1 MRTISLRPYQLDI
14 RDRGVAVL
22 KQHGLLYLAMEVRT
36 GKTLTALAI
45 AQEWGAAEVLFVTK
59 KKVIT
64 DIREQYKALP
74 QTFELTVT
82 NYESLHKLEDTG
94 RFDFVILDEAHS
106 LGAFP
111 KPSERTLALK
121 GFIRDRPV
129 VYLSGT
135 PTPESWSQIF
145 HQLWV
150 SQRSPFPHKNF
161 YAWAKDYVVTKTKHF
176 YNREVTDY
184 SFARRDAVREK
195 VDHLFIS
202 FTQEEAGFEAVVEEE
217 VLTVKMKARTYD
229 LVRRLKADR
238 VLETKDRTTATILA
252 DTEAKLM
259 QKMHQLYSGTVI
271 ADHPDR
277 RGFVLD
283 YSKVDFIRKR
293 FAGQKIA
300 IFHKFVMEENLL
312 LTGLDCKFAHSP
324 EQFNATGSDFWY
336 ISQIQS
342 GREGINLSAAD
353 AIVMFNIDYSAVSYW
368 QARARLQTKD
378 RVKQAKVYW
387 IFSEGGIEVKIHA
400 TVMEKKD
407 YTLAHFKRDYLNATP
422 TEKIPLLSGGKAQ
435 T

>member
-1 MRTISLRPYQLDI
+1 MNSIRLRPYQLDI

-22 KQHGLLYLAMEVRT
+22 KEHGLLYLAMEVRT
-36 GKTLTALAI
+36 GKTLTALSI
-45 AQEWGAAEVLFVTK
+45 AQEWLAAEVLFVTK

-64 DIREQYKALP
+64 DIQEQYKALP
-74 QTFELTVT
+74 QTYELTVT
-82 NYESLHKLEDTG
+82 NYESLHKLDNPN
-94 RFDFVILDEAHS
+94 RFDFVILDEAHC

-111 KPSERTLALK
+111 KPSERTIALK
-121 GFIRDRPV
+121 AFIRDKPV

-135 PTPESWSQIF
+135 PTPESWSQIY

-150 SQRSPFPHKNF
+150 SQHSPFPHKNF
-161 YAWAKDYVVTKTKHF
+161 YLWAKDYVIAKTKHF

-184 SFARRDAVREK
+184 SIAKKDAIREK

-202 FTQEEAGFEAVVEEE
+202 FTQAEAGFEAVVEEE
-217 VLTVKMKARTYD
+217 VLTVKMKAKTYE

-238 VLETKDRTTATILA
+238 VLETKDRTTATIVA

-259 QKMHQLYSGTVI
+259 QKLHQLYSGTVI
-271 ADHPDR
+271 ADHPER

-283 YSKVDFIRKR
+283 YSKVDFINRR
-293 FAGQKIA
+293 FAGMKVA

-353 AIVMFNIDYSAVSYW
+353 AIVMFNIDFSAVSYW

-378 RVKQAKVYW
+378 RTKQAKVYW
-387 IFSEGGIEVKIHA
+387 IFAEGGIEERIHEV
-400 TVMEKKD
+400 VMKKKD
-407 YTLAHFKRDYLNATP
+407 YTLEHFKKDFL
-422 TEKIPLLSGGKAQ
+422 GKAAKPAEGLSSFQ
-435 T
+435 RGNP

>member
-1 MRTISLRPYQLDI
+1 MSSIQLRPYQLDI

-22 KQHGLLYLAMEVRT
+22 KEHGLLYLAMEVRT

-45 AQEWGAAEVLFVTK
+45 AQEWGAADVLFVTK
-59 KKVIT
+59 KKVIS
-64 DIREQYKALP
+64 DIQAQYKALP
-74 QTFELTVT
+74 QTYELKVV
-82 NYESLHKLEDTG
+82 NYESLHKLEDLK
-94 RFDFVILDEAHS
+94 RYDFVILDEAHC

-111 KPSERTLALK
+111 KPSERTIALK
-121 GFIRDRPV
+121 SFIRDRPV

-145 HQLWV
+145 HQLWI

-161 YAWAKDYVVTKTKHF
+161 YAWAKDYVTPKTRHF
-176 YNREVTDY
+176 YSREVTDY
-184 SFARRDAVREK
+184 SGAHEEPIRVK
-195 VDHLFIS
+195 CGHLFIS
-202 FTQEEAGFEAVVEEE
+202 FTQEEAGFESVVEEE
-217 VLTVKMKARTYD
+217 VLTVKMKPKTYD

-238 VLETKDRTTATILA
+238 VLEAKDRTTATIVA

-271 ADHPDR
+271 ADHPER

-293 FAGQKIA
+293 FAGKKIA
-300 IFHKFVMEENLL
+300 IFHKFIMEENMLL
-312 LTGLDCKFAHSP
+312 SGLDCKFAHTP
-324 EQFNATGSDFWY
+324 EEFNATGPDYWY

-353 AIVMFNIDYSAVSYW
+353 AIVMYNIDYSAVSYW

-378 RVKQAKVYW
+378 RTKQAKVYW
-387 IFSEGGIEVKIHA
+387 IFSEGGIEHKIHA
-400 TVMEKKD
+400 AVMEKKD

-422 TEKIPLLSGGKAQ
+422 SEKIPLLSNRKAKP
-435 T
+435 

>member
-1 MRTISLRPYQLDI
+1 MRTTSLRPYQRDI
-14 RDRGVAVL
+14 RDRGVTVL
-22 KQHGLLYLAMEVRT
+22 KEHGLLYLAMEVRT
-36 GKTLTALAI
+36 GKTLTSLAI
-45 AQEWGAAEVLFVTK
+45 AQEYGAAEVLFVTK

-64 DIREQYKALP
+64 DIQEQYKALP
-74 QTFELTVT
+74 KTYELTVI
-82 NYESLHKLEDTG
+82 NYESLHKLENPN
-94 RFDFVILDEAHS
+94 RFDFVILDEAHC

-111 KPSERTLALK
+111 KPSERTIALK
-121 GFIRDRPV
+121 AFIRDKPV

-150 SQRSPFPHKNF
+150 SQHSPFPHKNF
-161 YAWAKDYVVTKTKHF
+161 YLWAKDYVIAKTKHF
-176 YNREVTDY
+176 YNREITDY
-184 SFARRDAVREK
+184 SFARKEAVREK

-202 FTQEEAGFEAVVEEE
+202 FTQKEAGFEAVVEEE
-217 VLTVKMKARTYD
+217 VLTVKMKAKTYEMAK
-229 LVRRLKADR
+229 RLKADR
-238 VLETKDRTTATILA
+238 ILQTKDRTTSTVVA

-271 ADHPDR
+271 ADHPER

-283 YSKVDFIRKR
+283 YSKVDFIKRR

-324 EQFNATGSDFWY
+324 EQFNATGPDYWY

-353 AIVMFNIDYSAVSYW
+353 AIVMFNIDFSAVSYW

-378 RVKQAKVYW
+378 RTKEAKVYW
-387 IFSEGGIEVKIHA
+387 IFAENGIEERIHEA
-400 TVMEKKD
+400 VMKKKD
-407 YTLAHFKRDYLNATP
+407 YTLEHFKKHFLDKVN
-422 TEKIPLLSGGKAQ
+422 EKHTG
-435 T
+435 

>member
-1 MRTISLRPYQLDI
+1 MRTTSLRPYQRDI
-14 RDRGVAVL
+14 RDRGVAIL
-22 KQHGLLYLAMEVRT
+22 KEHGLLYLAMEVRT
-36 GKTLTALAI
+36 GKTLTALSI
-45 AQEWGAAEVLFVTK
+45 AQEWLAAEVLFVTK

-64 DIREQYKALP
+64 DIKEQYRTLP
-74 QTFELTVT
+74 QTYELTVT
-82 NYESLHKLEDTG
+82 NYESLHKLENPN
-94 RFDFVILDEAHS
+94 RFDFVILDEAHC

-121 GFIRDRPV
+121 AFLRDRPV

-161 YAWAKDYVVTKTKHF
+161 YAWAKDYVIAKTKHF
-176 YNREVTDY
+176 YNREITDY
-184 SFARRDAVREK
+184 SFARKEAVREK

-202 FTQEEAGFEAVVEEE
+202 FTQKEAGFEAVVEEE
-217 VLTVKMKARTYD
+217 VLTVKMKAKTYE

-238 VLETKDRTTATILA
+238 VLETKDRTTSTVVA

-271 ADHPDR
+271 ADHPER

-283 YSKVDFIRKR
+283 YSKVDFIKRR

-324 EQFNATGSDFWY
+324 EQFNATGPDYWY

-353 AIVMFNIDYSAVSYW
+353 AIVMFNIDFSAVSYW

-378 RVKQAKVYW
+378 RTKEAKVYW
-387 IFSEGGIEVKIHA
+387 IFAENGIEERIHEA
-400 TVMEKKD
+400 VMKKKD
-407 YTLAHFKRDYLNATP
+407 YTLEHFKNHFLDKVN
-422 TEKIPLLSGGKAQ
+422 EKHTG
-435 T
+435 

>member
-1 MRTISLRPYQLDI
+1 MSSIRLRPYQLDI
-14 RDRGVAVL
+14 RDKGVAVL

-36 GKTLTALAI
+36 GKTLTALSI

-59 KKVIT
+59 KKVIN
-64 DIREQYKALP
+64 DIQQQYKALP
-74 QTFELTVT
+74 ETFTMTVT
-82 NYESLHKLEDTG
+82 NYESLHKLENPN
-94 RFDFVILDEAHS
+94 RFDFVILDEAHC

-121 GFIRDRPV
+121 AFLRDRPI

-161 YAWAKDYVVTKTKHF
+161 YAWAKDYVIAKTKHF

-184 SFARRDAVREK
+184 SFARKDAVREK

-202 FTQEEAGFEAVVEEE
+202 FTQKEAGFEAVVEEE
-217 VLTVKMKARTYD
+217 VLTVRMKAKTYD

-238 VLETKDRTTATILA
+238 VLETKDRTTSTVVA

-271 ADHPDR
+271 ADHPER

-283 YSKVDFIRKR
+283 YSKVDFIKRR

-300 IFHKFVMEENLL
+300 IFYKYVMEENLL
-312 LTGLDCKFAHSP
+312 LTGLDCSFAHTP
-324 EQFNATGSDFWY
+324 EEFNSSGRNHWY

-353 AIVMFNIDYSAVSYW
+353 AIVMYNIDYSAVSYW

-378 RVKQAKVYW
+378 RTKEAKVYW
-387 IFSEGGIEVKIHA
+387 IFAEGGIEERIHEA
-400 TVMEKKD
+400 VIKKKD
-407 YTLAHFKRDYLNATP
+407 YTLEHFKKHFLDKVNQKHT
-422 TEKIPLLSGGKAQ
+422 G
-435 T
+435 